1 MALNASIA
9 LKRSKPM
16 QVVIQ
21 VILNVPDSAEGLD
34 IGDDFQTTVEGLLTE
49 AIEQGKFPGADS
61 CTVVFEDI
69 V

>member
-1 MALNASIA
+1 
-9 LKRSKPM
+9 M